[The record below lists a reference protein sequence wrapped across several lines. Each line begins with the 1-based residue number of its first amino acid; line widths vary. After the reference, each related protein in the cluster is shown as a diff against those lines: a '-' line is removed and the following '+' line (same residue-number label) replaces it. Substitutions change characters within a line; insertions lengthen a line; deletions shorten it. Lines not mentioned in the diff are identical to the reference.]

1 MINRNGVTAFI
12 IAMSPGLALASTLPC
27 ATSIGCGAAPAPLI
41 GAGLPVALA
50 VGAVLLG
57 ARLIKRFH

>member
-1 MINRNGVTAFI
+1 MINLNGLTAFI
-12 IAMSPGLALASTLPC
+12 ITMMGPGLALARPVAC
-27 ATSIGCGAAPAPLI
+27 AVGCGAAPAPLI

-57 ARLIKRFH
+57 ARLIKRLR

>member
-1 MINRNGVTAFI
+1 MINLNGLAAFI
-12 IAMSPGLALASTLPC
+12 LTMTPGLALASSAPC
-27 ATSIGCGAAPAPLI
+27 SAVHCGPAPAPLI

-57 ARLIKRFH
+57 VRLIKRFR

>member
-1 MINRNGVTAFI
+1 MINLNGVTAFI
-12 IAMSPGLALASTLPC
+12 IAMSPGLVLAGPC
-27 ATSIGCGAAPAPLI
+27 ATAIGCGAAPAPLI

-57 ARLIKRFH
+57 ARLIKRFR